1 MKAMIF
7 EDRSGED
14 LETYIQDPLFVFE
27 QKFDGARLLAK
38 VDPATHK
45 VDFRQRN
52 GKPMKFAAAALHLE
66 RLAESVYTLSSL
78 FSKDFQESNPEGFW
92 LDGEIIPETGTYH
105 VWDVVPSGTFEKYP
119 AYARRSFLERAFE
132 ERELSRTPERLS
144 APLKLV
150 RQAHTPGE
158 KRSLAEATVATGS
171 EGFVVKDQSKP
182 YSPGV
187 RVKHSFKVKHVKTAE
202 AFILSWE
209 KGLNFAGRP
218 TGSARIGITLADG
231 SVRDI
236 GSTSLIGKAEVKNG
250 DVIEFKYLYWTG
262 EAPIQP
268 RMIRARP
275 DKTPADCTIE
285 QFPAYTREEILW
297 N

>member
-7 EDRSGED
+7 EDRTGED
-14 LETYIQDPLFVFE
+14 LEAYIQDPLFVFE

-38 VDPATHK
+38 VDPSTHK
-45 VDFRQRN
+45 VDFRQRT

-66 RLAESVYTLSSL
+66 RLADRIYHLSA
-78 FSKDFQESNPEGFW
+78 KVDRRIWDANPEGFW
-92 LDGEIIPETGTYH
+92 LDGEIIPETGTFH
-105 VWDVVPSGTFEKYP
+105 IWDITNDGALGALP
-119 AYARRSFLERAFE
+119 AVQRRAYLAEIEPYVA
-132 ERELSRTPERLS
+132 ERLS
-144 APLKLV
+144 PDLKLV
-150 RQAHTPGE
+150 RQAVTPGE

-171 EGFVVKDQSKP
+171 EGFVVKDTRQP

-218 TGSARIGITLADG
+218 TGSARLGITLADG
-231 SVRDI
+231 SVKDI

-250 DVIEFKYLYWTG
+250 DVIEFRYLYWTG

-268 RMIRARP
+268 RMVRVRP

-297 N
+297 S